1 MTTIIQCVM
10 NNGMIEILEKVKLEK
25 FKKKLH
31 QGAPLSMIID
41 DGEGNGGSLLFRKFH
56 ALRDDYAAIL
66 NYSSDYAKAEL
77 KHLYG
82 TCIPWTAD
90 FTPPIRGGRFVEMYG
105 TVEFQIS
112 TREYTSEEL
121 QRIVQGTMRSID
133 EAKI

>member
-1 MTTIIQCVM
+1 MTAVIQCVL
-10 NNGMIEILEKVKLEK
+10 NNGAIEVLEKEKLGK

-31 QGAPLSMIID
+31 QGSPLSMTLD

-90 FTPPIRGGRFVEMYG
+90 FKPPVRGGRFVEIYG
-105 TVEFQIS
+105 AIEFQIS
-112 TREYTSEEL
+112 TREYTTEEL
-121 QRIVQGTMRSID
+121 QRLVQGTMQAIN